1 MHGRNC
7 EKLVGI
13 GRRLDAER
21 HGQMVGID
29 GQICND
35 DSNLYP
41 YVIPTDEELLIP
53 RDTIRFMPGKP
64 RRAPGVTRVQA
75 ACSLL

>member
-1 MHGRNC
+1 
-7 EKLVGI
+7 
-13 GRRLDAER
+13 
-21 HGQMVGID
+21 MVGID